1 MHEASV
7 FGHLRLMIS
16 LPCIKFMT
24 FLSLLQ
30 ECLKEEPYTAEE
42 IEKVTGE
49 DLESIFRNSS
59 SSLDVLKAAKHFK
72 LYQVLISLSS
82 LFSNH

>member
-7 FGHLRLMIS
+7 FCHLRLMIS

-24 FLSLLQ
+24 FCLLQ

-49 DLESIFRNSS
+49 DLESIFRKSS